1 MIVTK
6 RGCKNSCR
14 SEFGSFFFASS
25 QEQFTYRWI
34 LIYDVV
40 RATRVPNVRKEIK
53 IMCVSACICT
63 FVFICVCVCECV
75 FVCVFVCVS
84 GCMNVSACLSILTKK
99 YMMQTK
105 CAKSRKIKIHKT
117 NKNPV
122 RTVFTGDNKAS
133 INVVITLIVRFY
145 AWGTFINPLLILL
158 DPPFPLP
165 MY

>member
-1 MIVTK
+1 MTVTK

-14 SEFGSFFFASS
+14 SEFGSFFFCFQSGAIYLSVNTNLWRSS
-25 QEQFTYRWI
+25 CYTCAKCPKRDKNNVCQCVYMYVC
-34 LIYDVV
+34 IYL
-40 RATRVPNVRKEIK
+40 
-53 IMCVSACICT
+53 CVW
-63 FVFICVCVCECV
+63 
-75 FVCVFVCVS
+75 VCVS